1 MKIVIGLLVLI
12 GIANIILALRGRK
25 DVDQILEK
33 SEKRSTKQVARTL
46 RDVERTTERVKRYER
61 DGLTDT
67 KDHKRLETLNGRLE
81 VMKGNPLASVEKSR
95 PSTALP
101 LKRF

>member
-12 GIANIILALRGRK
+12 GIANIILAFRSRK
-25 DVDQILEK
+25 DVDRILEK

-46 RDVERTTERVKRYER
+46 RDIERTTERVKRFER
-61 DGLTDT
+61 EGLTET
-67 KDHKRLETLNGRLE
+67 KDHKRLENLNGRLD

-95 PSTALP
+95 PSTFTP

>member
-12 GIANIILALRGRK
+12 GFANIILALRSRK

-46 RDVERTTERVKRYER
+46 RDVERTSERVKRFER

-67 KDHKRLETLNGRLE
+67 KDHKRLDNLNGRLE
-81 VMKGNPLASVEKSR
+81 VMKGSHLSSVEKSR
-95 PSTALP
+95 PATSTP
-101 LKRF
+101 LRRF